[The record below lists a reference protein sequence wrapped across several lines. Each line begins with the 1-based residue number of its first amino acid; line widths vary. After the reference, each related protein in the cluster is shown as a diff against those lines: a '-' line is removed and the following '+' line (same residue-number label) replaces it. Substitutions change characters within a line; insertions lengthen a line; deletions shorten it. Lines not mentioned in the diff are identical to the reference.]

1 MPRGRPLEPERAW
14 SYLLYLLS
22 RRDYTVAQLA
32 EKLRRRGLSD
42 DHAAPLLERLQE
54 LGLADDERYAEH
66 YVASRRAA
74 RGRIALR
81 RELRHKGVDP
91 GVVERELEPLSPGQQ
106 REAAADLLRR
116 SAWRYRPGSLAE
128 RGRTDG
134 ASGDRPE
141 ADSDAEDPWTARRTA
156 ARERARA
163 FAFLARRGF
172 TAETAEAAIAALG
185 WWQDDG

>member
-1 MPRGRPLEPERAW
+1 MGPRRPLDPDRAW
-14 SYLLYLLS
+14 GYLLDLLS

-32 EKLRRRGLSD
+32 DKLRRRGLAD
-42 DHAAPLLERLQE
+42 DRAAPLLERLQE
-54 LGLADDERYAEH
+54 LGLADDERFAEH
-66 YVASRRAA
+66 YVASRRGA

-81 RELRHKGVDP
+81 RELRHKGVDAD
-91 GVVERELEPLSPGQQ
+91 VIERELEPLSAAQQ
-106 REAAADLLRR
+106 REAAAELLRR
-116 SAWRYRPGSLAE
+116 SAWRYRPGSLAARSAPSE
-128 RGRTDG
+128 GEPG
-134 ASGDRPE
+134 ADPDE
-141 ADSDAEDPWTARRTA
+141 PWTARRVA